1 MYFFRPIAKGLTQF
15 SIGLS
20 KSCDNSMDDAAQGIK
35 ALSHIRRIRV
45 GVKRIG
51 IAECE
56 HRLIKNHQ

>member
-1 MYFFRPIAKGLTQF
+1 M
-15 SIGLS
+15 
-20 KSCDNSMDDAAQGIK
+20 NDAAQGIK

-56 HRLIKNHQ
+56 HRLIKIHQ